1 MNTIDIGSEECAP
14 RDFTFRRQD
23 QEDVEAVFRRDVFGL
38 SRYYWPAVQDL
49 LRTIAE
55 TTDRPLIL
63 DIGAGIG
70 ASACFFAL
78 AYPMANIIAVEP
90 DPTKIPLL
98 RKNTELLRISV
109 VHAAASDDRDFLQW
123 QGAELVKASS
133 GPVVRAVCI
142 EDFFHGKAGVPFI
155 VKLRAGAQMEAVWN
169 ARSKWFDRVPII
181 FCEQELIWQP
191 SALPSSVAAATSDAP
206 SITT

>member
-1 MNTIDIGSEECAP
+1 MNTIEIGSPEQTP
-14 RDFTFRRQD
+14 RDFHYRD
-23 QEDVEAVFRRDVFGL
+23 EDFDDLHDALYAGVFSIGSDNFV
-38 SRYYWPAVQDL
+38 SAQNMI
-49 LRTIAE
+49 RTIAE
-55 TTDRPLIL
+55 TTARPLIL

-70 ASACFFAL
+70 AAACFFAL

-155 VKLRAGAQMEAVWN
+155 VKLRAGAQMEAIWN

-181 FCEQELIWQP
+181 FREQELIWQP
-191 SALPSSVAAATSDAP
+191 SVLPSLAAAATSDAP